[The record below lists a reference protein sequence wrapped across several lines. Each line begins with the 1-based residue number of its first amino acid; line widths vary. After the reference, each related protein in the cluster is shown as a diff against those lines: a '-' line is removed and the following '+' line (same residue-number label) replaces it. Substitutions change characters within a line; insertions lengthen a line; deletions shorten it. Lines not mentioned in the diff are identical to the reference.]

1 MNIKKKQLK
10 NKKLVKSEWG
20 WLCQPEIFTK
30 IYIVNNAQKNQ
41 LKFVHYFI
49 DNNTIINYNSIRQVR
64 KTKKLGGR
72 AMKFTKR
79 NISKLERIIT
89 ETFKELKKKPLYALE
104 DCEDYIEFRV
114 DGMLYDIV
122 NLYYE
127 TIGEEI
133 NDYLA
138 QFENWDFYTNSVI
151 RFYK

>member
-1 MNIKKKQLK
+1 
-10 NKKLVKSEWG
+10 
-20 WLCQPEIFTK
+20 
-30 IYIVNNAQKNQ
+30 
-41 LKFVHYFI
+41 
-49 DNNTIINYNSIRQVR
+49 
-64 KTKKLGGR
+64 
-72 AMKFTKR
+72 MKFTKR

>member
-1 MNIKKKQLK
+1 
-10 NKKLVKSEWG
+10 
-20 WLCQPEIFTK
+20 
-30 IYIVNNAQKNQ
+30 
-41 LKFVHYFI
+41 
-49 DNNTIINYNSIRQVR
+49 
-64 KTKKLGGR
+64 
-72 AMKFTKR
+72 MKFTKR
-79 NISKLERIIT
+79 NITKLERIIT
-89 ETFKELKKKPLYALE
+89 EAFKELKKKPLYALE